1 MFSIMTRVGVV
12 FLLLLSVFVR
22 AETGENETTNANAGS
37 DSPPAQ
43 TEQVI
48 NELDEPLYTPFVER
62 YILDELKQLRAEM
75 AAQKHELMQQV
86 LDREHRSVDRGVAY
100 ATDTITYF
108 FYLIAA
114 ASSILVIVGW
124 TSIREIKERVH
135 SYANDEITKLVSEY
149 ESRLEKIEKQILVK
163 TQDIEENT
171 KEIEVTREVQ
181 SLWMRSQQEFNASS
195 KIRIYDQI
203 IAINPEDVEAYTYKA
218 DAVLEMQEPQ
228 WAINLCQQA
237 LEKDPNN
244 AHAFFQLA
252 CAHATLDNL
261 EESLRYTCEAYKCN
275 DNYREEILKEEL
287 LAPVRNMAEFKAKFS
302 IEDDSAE

>member
-1 MFSIMTRVGVV
+1 MFSIMTRVGVA
-12 FLLLLSVFVR
+12 LLVILSAFAN
-22 AETGENETTNANAGS
+22 AETGVTESSEANTGN
-37 DSPPAQ
+37 DKLPAN

-48 NELDEPLYTPFVER
+48 NSLDEPLYKPFIER
-62 YILDELKQLRAEM
+62 YILDELKQLRSEM

-86 LDREHRSVDRGVAY
+86 IDREHRSVDRGVAY

-149 ESRLEKIEKQILVK
+149 ESRLEKIERQILVK

-252 CAHATLDNL
+252 CAHAALDNL
-261 EESLRYTCEAYKCN
+261 EESLRYTCEAYNCD

-287 LAPVRNMAEFKAKFS
+287 LAPIRNMAEFKIKFS
-302 IEDDSAE
+302 IEDDTAE

>member
-1 MFSIMTRVGVV
+1 MFSIVSRVS
-12 FLLLLSVFVR
+12 FCLLLVISASSW
-22 AETGENETTNANAGS
+22 AEEGTNITEGSTDDQVNAQNIE
-37 DSPPAQ
+37 AI
-43 TEQVI
+43 EA
-48 NELDEPLYTPFVER
+48 LDEPLYTPFIER
-62 YILDELKQLRAEM
+62 YVLDELRQLRSEM
-75 AAQKHELMQQV
+75 AAQRHELMQQV

-149 ESRLEKIEKQILVK
+149 ERRLEKIEKQILIK
-163 TQDIEENT
+163 TQDIEENR
-171 KEIEVTREVQ
+171 EGIEVAREVQ
-181 SLWMRSQQEFNASS
+181 SLWMRSQQELNASS

-203 IAINPEDVEAYTYKA
+203 IAVNPDDVEAYTYKA
-218 DAVLEMQEPQ
+218 DAVLEMEEPQ
-228 WAINLCQQA
+228 WAINLCQLA
-237 LEKDPNN
+237 LEKDPDN

-261 EESLRYTCEAYKCN
+261 DEAFRYTLEAYRC
-275 DNYREEILKEEL
+275 DENYREEILKEEL
-287 LAPVRNMAEFKAKFS
+287 LKPLWSLPEFKNKFS
-302 IEDDSAE
+302 

>member
-1 MFSIMTRVGVV
+1 MFSIVSRVSFIM
-12 FLLLLSVFVR
+12 FLALATPSW
-22 AETGENETTNANAGS
+22 ADEGANTNEQPTDDQINAQNIEAV
-37 DSPPAQ
+37 DAL
-43 TEQVI
+43 E
-48 NELDEPLYTPFVER
+48 EPLYSPFVER
-62 YILDELKQLRAEM
+62 YVLDELRQLRSEM
-75 AAQKHELMQQV
+75 AAQRHELMQQV

-149 ESRLEKIEKQILVK
+149 ERRLEKIEKQILIK
-163 TQDIEENT
+163 TQDIEENR
-171 KEIEVTREVQ
+171 EGIEVAREVQ
-181 SLWMRSQQEFNASS
+181 SLWMRSQQELNASS

-203 IAINPEDVEAYTYKA
+203 IAVNPDDVEAYTYKA
-218 DAVLEMQEPQ
+218 DAVLEMEEPQ
-228 WAINLCQQA
+228 WAINLCQLA
-237 LEKDPNN
+237 LEKDPDN

-261 EESLRYTCEAYKCN
+261 DEAFRYTLEAYRC
-275 DNYREEILKEEL
+275 DENYREEILKEEL
-287 LAPVRNMAEFKAKFS
+287 LKPLWSLPEFKSKFS
-302 IEDDSAE
+302 